1 VAPWRQRVVRGG
13 WRGVGAASMNAL
25 RVREQLLCGSE
36 SILVWCYS
44 LVYKKCYRD
53 WRYEDMGSGMIDR
66 LRLAV
71 CALMAIVSASA
82 AAQGHGVAL
91 REALIINEDNS
102 HFFGSREAEHM
113 TPEGLEAFVD
123 QYADA
128 AVTHLFLCPNAMR
141 ASFRS
146 RTRDAIWDPVEG
158 RPHSSRWPDN
168 ARLLYERSLDPYA
181 VWIARCREKGIS
193 PWLSMRMN
201 DIHSVNETS
210 NFMHSSFWR
219 DHPEFWRVPSGSAS
233 PWQNRAM
240 NYGHAEV
247 RAHQMAFVRE
257 LLERYD
263 PDGLELDWMRFGW
276 HLTPGQEK
284 EEGHYLTEFVR
295 EVRAVVKTWG
305 TKRGHPILLGV
316 RVPAHP
322 DAAALLGMDGVQWAK
337 EGLVDLLVPCPFWA
351 SSDFDIPVELWKERL
366 GPAGASVV
374 VAPGLEHNARPWPG
388 GKPVANTLASAYG
401 FAASA
406 RARGAEAL
414 YLFNWMDSGTR
425 PVAAESYR
433 TLVERGLGA
442 DVVNRSDR
450 RHPVCYRDTVPDGF
464 PNAVTLPAEG
474 PEGREF
480 RIHIGPAPAS
490 GRVELIVGLAQ
501 REGLSAA
508 TFHAEI
514 NGVAASATGDLQD
527 ATGIGGDP
535 ARVLRFVCPPAAV
548 RDGYNTLRI
557 KQAPGTPPQ
566 SLVWVEIRI
575 STLPK
580 PR

>member
-1 VAPWRQRVVRGG
+1 M
-13 WRGVGAASMNAL
+13 SD
-25 RVREQLLCGSE
+25 ST
-36 SILVWCYS
+36 S
-44 LVYKKCYRD
+44 K
-53 WRYEDMGSGMIDR
+53 R

-71 CALMAIVSASA
+71 CVLTAIASTSATT
-82 AAQGHGVAL
+82 QGHPRSL
-91 REALIINEDNS
+91 RDALIINEDNS
-102 HFFGSREAEHM
+102 HFFGSREASHM
-113 TPEGLEAFVD
+113 SRTGLEAFVD
-123 QYADA
+123 QYADT

-146 RTRDAIWDPVEG
+146 QTRNAIWDPVEG
-158 RPHSSRWPDN
+158 QPHSSRWPDN
-168 ARLLYERSLDPYA
+168 AHLLHERGLDPYA

-201 DIHSVNETS
+201 DIHAVNETS

-219 DHPEFWRVPSGSAS
+219 DHPEFWRVPNGSAS

-240 NYGHAEV
+240 NYIHAEV
-247 RAHQMAFVRE
+247 RTHQMAFVRE

-276 HLTPGQEK
+276 HLTPGKEK
-284 EEGHYLTEFVR
+284 EQGRYLTEFVR
-295 EVRAVVKTWG
+295 EVRAIAKTWE
-305 TKRGHPILLGV
+305 TRRGRPILLGV

-322 DAAALLGMDGVQWAK
+322 DAAALLGMDGVQWAR

-374 VAPGLEHNARPWPG
+374 LAPGLEHNARPWPG

-406 RARGAEAL
+406 HARQADAL
-414 YLFNWMDSGTR
+414 YLFNWMDSETR
-425 PVAAESYR
+425 PVASTAYR
-433 TLVERGLGA
+433 TLVERGLGTDIVSQA
-442 DVVNRSDR
+442 ER
-450 RHPVCYRDTVPDGF
+450 RHPVCYRDTVPSGF
-464 PNAVTLPAEG
+464 PNGVMLPVEG
-474 PEGREF
+474 PEGRDF
-480 RIHIGPAPAS
+480 RIHIGPAPAA

-501 REGLSAA
+501 REGVAA
-508 TFHAEI
+508 AVFHAEI
-514 NGVAASATGDLQD
+514 NGVTASVAGDLKD
-527 ATGIGGDP
+527 TTDMGGAP
-535 ARVLRFVCPPAAV
+535 ARAVRFACPPAAV

-557 KQAPGTPPQ
+557 KQTPGTPPQ
-566 SLVWVEIRI
+566 SLVWVEMRI
-575 STLPK
+575 SPLPR